1 MTLRTNGDRGDQC
14 SFIGEPPAGGG
25 ALLAHPRGTFAIKAL
40 TFASAQT
47 RAQACAPTTISS
59 HRKHDMDY
67 DPRSEPHNLAHD
79 PTTSLVVPRPIGWI
93 STISPAG
100 VANLAPSSY
109 FNLCASQPP
118 FVMFA
123 SNTRK
128 HSQNYAQSGGEFVFN
143 LATHELRNE
152 MNISGGD
159 YAEGVSEP
167 ELAKLEM
174 APSRLVKPP
183 RVAKSPIA
191 LECVYSQTVSLK
203 SGNGKLLK
211 YEVVIGEVV
220 NVHVDDAVI
229 VDGMIDMSRI
239 RAIARLGYRG
249 DYTVVDNIFEM
260 RRV

>member
-1 MTLRTNGDRGDQC
+1 
-14 SFIGEPPAGGG
+14 
-25 ALLAHPRGTFAIKAL
+25 
-40 TFASAQT
+40 
-47 RAQACAPTTISS
+47 
-59 HRKHDMDY
+59 MDY

-100 VANLAPSSY
+100 VVNLAPYSY

-143 LATHELRNE
+143 LATYDLRAE

-159 YAEGVSEP
+159 YPDGVSEP
-167 ELAKLEM
+167 ELARLDM
-174 APSRLVKPP
+174 APSRKVRPP
-183 RVAKSPIA
+183 RVARSPIA
-191 LECVYSQTVSLK
+191 LECVYSQTVNLIS
-203 SGNGKLLK
+203 SGGKKQK

-220 NVHVDDAVI
+220 NVHIDDAVI
-229 VDGMIDMSRI
+229 VDGMIDMARLH
-239 RAIARLGYRG
+239 ALARLGYRG

-260 RRV
+260 PRVTVAHEPPKAS

>member
-1 MTLRTNGDRGDQC
+1 
-14 SFIGEPPAGGG
+14 
-25 ALLAHPRGTFAIKAL
+25 
-40 TFASAQT
+40 
-47 RAQACAPTTISS
+47 
-59 HRKHDMDY
+59 MDY

-93 STISPAG
+93 STIGPAG
-100 VANLAPSSY
+100 EVNLAPHSY

-118 FVMFA
+118 FVMFS

-143 LATHELRNE
+143 LATYDLRTE

-159 YAEGVSEP
+159 YPDGISEP
-167 ELAKLEM
+167 DLAKLEM
-174 APSRLVKPP
+174 APSRKVKPP

-191 LECVYSQTVSLK
+191 LECVYSQTVNLTS
-203 SGNGKLLK
+203 SDGKKQK
-211 YEVVIGEVV
+211 YEMIIGEVV

-229 VDGMIDMSRI
+229 VNGMIDMSKI

-260 RRV
+260 RRVTVAHEPPKAS

>member
-1 MTLRTNGDRGDQC
+1 
-14 SFIGEPPAGGG
+14 
-25 ALLAHPRGTFAIKAL
+25 
-40 TFASAQT
+40 
-47 RAQACAPTTISS
+47 
-59 HRKHDMDY
+59 MDY

-100 VANLAPSSY
+100 VVNLAPYSY
-109 FNLCASQPP
+109 FNLCASNPP

-143 LATHELRNE
+143 LATYELRNE

-159 YAEGVSEP
+159 YPEGVSEP

-174 APSRLVKPP
+174 APSRVVKPP

-203 SGNGKLLK
+203 SGNGKLHK

-229 VDGMIDMSRI
+229 VNGMIDMTLI
-239 RAIARLGYRG
+239 RPIARLGYRG